1 MGTTSAPRILIRAA
15 DKCSFASFSPSK
27 APIWIDQPPCAR
39 PLWRLCFDL
48 AAALCSDLAAALCS
62 DLADGLCFD
71 LAGEL
76 CFDLVPE
83 KRVEG

>member
-39 PLWRLCFDL
+39 PLAGGSASISRPRF
-48 AAALCSDLAAALCS
+48 APTSAAALCS

-76 CFDLVPE
+76 CFDLVGE
-83 KRVEG
+83 L